1 MWAFDA
7 KTGWLALQ
15 RRRVSRFKVIAGE
28 HLHLHGTFE
37 SVDALKA
44 TVTRYHETRMLWA
57 LVTSKAI
64 ARIRL
69 PLGYVPTAHPSEPP
83 VSPMR

>member
-1 MWAFDA
+1 MWAFDVE
-7 KTGWLALQ
+7 TGWLALQ
-15 RRRVSRFKVIAGE
+15 RRRISRFKVE
-28 HLHLHGTFE
+28 HLHLHGTFG

-44 TVTRYHETRMLWA
+44 TATRYHETRMLWA

-69 PLGYVPTAHPSEPP
+69 PLGYVPTAILSEPP
-83 VSPMR
+83 LSPMR